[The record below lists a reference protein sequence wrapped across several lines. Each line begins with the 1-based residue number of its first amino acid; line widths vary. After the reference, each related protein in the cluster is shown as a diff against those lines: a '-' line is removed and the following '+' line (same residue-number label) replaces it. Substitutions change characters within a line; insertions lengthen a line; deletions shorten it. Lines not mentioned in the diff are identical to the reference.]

1 MSDTPA
7 APEITA
13 MNFVLAVPD
22 AMATA
27 RWWVD
32 VMKFNALR
40 DLGGWVFVKRG
51 RCMIML
57 GSCPDAIHPGDLGD
71 HQYFGYIEFDDIDA
85 YYAEIDHDQ
94 ADILSAPESKEWD
107 MREFGVRTPDGHR
120 VMFGQDLTS
129 HPHVKG

>member
-1 MSDTPA
+1 
-7 APEITA
+7 

-27 RWWVD
+27 RWWVE
-32 VMKFNALR
+32 VMKFDALR

-57 GSCPDAIHPGDLGD
+57 GSCPDAIPPAELGD
-71 HQYFGYIEFDDIDA
+71 HQYFGYIEFDDVDA
-85 YYAEIDHDQ
+85 YFAEIDREK
-94 ADILSAPESKEWD
+94 ADIIKQPRTEEWD
-107 MREFGVRTPDGHR
+107 MREFAVRTPDGHR

-129 HPHVKG
+129 HPLA

>member
-1 MSDTPA
+1 MHQRANRPD
-7 APEITA
+7 ITG

-27 RWWVD
+27 QWWVD
-32 VMKFNALR
+32 VMKFDALR

-51 RCMIML
+51 TCMLIL
-57 GSCPDAIHPGDLGD
+57 GSCPDAIPPHELGD

-85 YYAEIDHDQ
+85 YFAEIDQ
-94 ADILSAPESKEWD
+94 SRADIIKQPVTEEWD
-107 MREFGVRTPDGHR
+107 MREFAVRTPDGHR

-129 HPHVKG
+129 HPLG